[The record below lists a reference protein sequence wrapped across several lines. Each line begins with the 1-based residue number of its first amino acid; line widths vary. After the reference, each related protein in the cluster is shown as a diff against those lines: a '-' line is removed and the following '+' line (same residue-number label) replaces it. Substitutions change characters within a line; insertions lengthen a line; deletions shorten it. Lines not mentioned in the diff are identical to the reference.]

1 MHIPTVTLISDF
13 WAYAHT
19 KEYLEGLFV
28 EASGLVLDVFLLI
41 ISVKL
46 IAYYLARH
54 SRSMTSFV
62 SSIFI
67 AQFLRDVLLLQLKS
81 GGISDVEKSLD
92 AAFRER
98 KLDSRF
104 SHFLYGNFENLLE
117 LLRVR
122 MKSGEH
128 IQGHRTLKPKH
139 RKDMA
144 GEACALLARLDNLL
158 VILASLRQEEQCHR
172 AYEFRLVLTA
182 VSDYLENLSNS
193 TNAPPPRTYA
203 LMSTALASTT
213 ESWFKSCKKVL
224 DRKYNGRLRA
234 SYVHFLLSLP
244 WEVSYRLVMRR
255 WKRLRGQPYTDPFAS
270 NFPQLF
276 CISLVQA
283 IGPEWNEIITASGI
297 ESNDFRLLIT
307 QHKALSQD
315 SSIALLERIR
325 PYVPA
330 DLWDKALADS
340 LTADVDSR
348 HITMATVDAIKA
360 TALCYFAS
368 LSSKDENSAQV
379 RAEAFK
385 SLWNLRSYSK

>member
-1 MHIPTVTLISDF
+1 MHIPTLTLISDF
-13 WAYAHT
+13 WAYAQT

-28 EASGLVLDVFLLI
+28 EASGLVLDVLLLI

-54 SRSMTSFV
+54 SRSTTRFASSF
-62 SSIFI
+62 FI

-81 GGISDVEKSLD
+81 GGITDVQKSLD

-104 SHFLYGNFENLLE
+104 RHIHYGNFENLLE

-128 IQGHRTLKPKH
+128 IQGHRTLKPKN

-144 GEACALLARLDNLL
+144 GEACALLARLDNLM

-203 LMSTALASTT
+203 PMSSAIASTT
-213 ESWFKSCKKVL
+213 ASWFKSCKKVL
-224 DRKYNGRLRA
+224 DRQYNGRLRA
-234 SYVHFLLSLP
+234 SYVHILLSLP
-244 WEVSYRLVMRR
+244 WVASYRLVMRR
-255 WKRLRGQPYTDPFAS
+255 WKRLSGQPYTDPFAS

-276 CISLVQA
+276 CNSLVQA
-283 IGPEWNEIITASGI
+283 IGPEWNQIVTASGI
-297 ESNDFRLLIT
+297 ENTDFRLLIT

-330 DLWDKALADS
+330 DLWDKALAHS
-340 LTADVDSR
+340 LIADVDSS
-348 HITMATVDAIKA
+348 HITMATVDTIKA
-360 TALCYFAS
+360 TALYYFAR
-368 LSSKDENSAQV
+368 LSSKNENSAQV

-385 SLWNLRSYSK
+385 SLWYLR